1 MRADKLGFEA
11 GFSIFEEHGKNFV
24 EIPAEFIQRFTLGM
38 SPRKTRH
45 KADKE
50 TGFRALFDYGRVRLH
65 WDKISGEAERASRGD
80 RRDDQKTKRPRDW
93 RLGAAHGA
101 GSGELGARREG

>member
-38 SPRKTRH
+38 SPRKTGH

-65 WDKISGEAERASRGD
+65 ADKISGEAERASRGD
-80 RRDDQKTKRPRDW
+80 RRDDLKTKGLRDSRRSETGDGSPRRPT
-93 RLGAAHGA
+93 RLKD
-101 GSGELGARREG
+101 

>member
-24 EIPAEFIQRFTLGM
+24 EIPAELIQRFALGM

-50 TGFRALFDYGRVRLH
+50 TGFRAFFDYGRVRLH
-65 WDKISGEAERASRGD
+65 AYKISGEAERASRGD
-80 RRDDQKTKRPRDW
+80 RFFDFKN
-93 RLGAAHGA
+93 AAHNDNRGRRNTD
-101 GSGELGARREG
+101 SKGEVCSA